1 MVKPDKETDISTAK
15 APDDK
20 ENMENV
26 NGVKSE
32 SQTSEPPNENRSQAD
47 RAEDIR
53 MRSVSVDRSVRNSRS
68 QRSTRSP
75 SRSSRHSRHTTSR
88 SSRNEKPRDSRAPRD
103 SRRNKSRREPTRERC
118 RDYEGLTLLFLFLCS
133 ECF

>member
-1 MVKPDKETDISTAK
+1 MVKTDKETDTSTAK

-20 ENMENV
+20 ENVENV

-32 SQTSEPPNENRSQAD
+32 SQTSEPASENRSQA
-47 RAEDIR
+47 EDVR
-53 MRSVSVDRSVRNSRS
+53 MRSVSVDRSVRSSRN

-103 SRRNKSRREPTRERC
+103 SRRNKSSRREPTRERC
-118 RDYEGLTLLFLFLCS
+118 RDYEGLALLFLFCI
-133 ECF
+133 